1 VPVSFA
7 EINKVAVLAEVAYE
21 GGNLMPELSF
31 GTHFFQDLVE
41 TDIFYVAIFPEKQ
54 DALFNQKCFWQMPN
68 LLTEFLPGS
77 SKYVNAVKV
86 YETSNEQLQIMC
98 DILSQEVICFFA

>member
-1 VPVSFA
+1 MLV
-7 EINKVAVLAEVAYE
+7 EVAYE

-54 DALFNQKCFWQMPN
+54 DVIFNQNWFLQMPN
-68 LLTEFLPGS
+68 LLTEFLPDS
-77 SKYVNAVKV
+77 SKYVDAVRV
-86 YETSNEQLQIMC
+86 YETHDEQLQVLC
-98 DILSQEVICFFA
+98 DILSQEVICLFT